1 MAYCTI
7 DKNLTKDH
15 IMDKTLL
22 KTTQSKHV
30 IMGQQY
36 HTELLL
42 NELKKG
48 CLVCE
53 GL

>member
-1 MAYCTI
+1 MH
-7 DKNLTKDH
+7 KR
-15 IMDKTLL
+15 LL

-36 HTELLL
+36 RTA
-42 NELKKG
+42 KKG

-53 GL
+53 GLKETD